1 MYKHAIYI
9 FKILII
15 ITTLLSLYILLT
27 AMYEKRLKIINPWRF
42 PMLLA
47 ILIELYME

>member
-1 MYKHAIYI
+1 MYKHTMYM

-15 ITTLLSLYILLT
+15 ITTLLSLYILLD
-27 AMYEKRLKIINPWRF
+27 RLYVGNMSLVNAWRF

-47 ILIELYME
+47 ILIELYM